1 MGGEHRTGIGL
12 EGGFL
17 DGWVRL
23 WWEGDGGCWLL
34 HCLRLVVGW
43 RACLLGRG
51 FACARVPKQ
60 RSGGQSV
67 EDVALEVEMYNGGL
81 LFSETSVSETGG

>member
-1 MGGEHRTGIGL
+1 MG
-12 EGGFL
+12 
-17 DGWVRL
+17 DV
-23 WWEGDGGCWLL
+23 GCFIVCAWLL
-34 HCLRLVVGW
+34 VGA
-43 RACLLGRG
+43 RLLGRG

-81 LFSETSVSETGG
+81 LFSETSVSETRG